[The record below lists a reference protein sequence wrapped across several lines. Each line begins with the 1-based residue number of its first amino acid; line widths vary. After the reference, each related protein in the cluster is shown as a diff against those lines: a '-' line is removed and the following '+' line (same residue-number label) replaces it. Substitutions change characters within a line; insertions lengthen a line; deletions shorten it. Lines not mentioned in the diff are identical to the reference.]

1 MGSSAVGSVLGTV
14 LGVGSSIYS
23 AKKQSDIQKRQID
36 ASNKATAAQ
45 VEIANKQLAET
56 KRQNDINTA
65 TNALE
70 KERENEVTQKRRN
83 SIFQTSNYG
92 NENFGTG
99 ILG

>member
-1 MGSSAVGSVLGTV
+1 MGSSVVGSVLGTV

-23 AKKQSDIQKRQID
+23 AKKQSDIQKKQID
-36 ASNKATAAQ
+36 ASNKAAAAQ
-45 VEIANKQLAET
+45 TEIANKQLAEQ
-56 KRQNDINTA
+56 KRQNDIKTA
-65 TNALE
+65 TNTLE

>member
-23 AKKQSDIQKRQID
+23 AKKQSDIQKQQID
-36 ASNKATAAQ
+36 ASNKAIAAQ
-45 VEIANKQLAET
+45 TEIANKQLAEQ